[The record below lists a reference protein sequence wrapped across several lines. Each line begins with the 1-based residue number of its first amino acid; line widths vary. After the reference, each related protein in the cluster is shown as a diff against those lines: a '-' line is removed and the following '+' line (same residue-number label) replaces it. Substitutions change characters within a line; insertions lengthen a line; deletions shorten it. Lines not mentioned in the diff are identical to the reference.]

1 MANDA
6 ADRTPVFDWE
16 QARHTVADDVQGI
29 VVGTFVAA
37 LGLYLLKA
45 SGAVT
50 GGTAGLALLLDQA
63 TDWPFW
69 LIFILVNLPFAVLA
83 FWKRGARFTILT
95 AVCIGGVAGLSVL
108 DGVLLPVHDLNPVY
122 GVFAGNL
129 LAGVGLLILFR
140 HGASVG
146 GVNIIALL
154 LQERTG
160 FRAGWTQM
168 TLDVVVIV
176 CALLVLPWYIVLL
189 SAAGAVVMSLVLAM
203 NHREG
208 RYIGR

>member
-1 MANDA
+1 MTNEIDA
-6 ADRTPVFDWE
+6 RSLVFDWE
-16 QARHTVADDVQGI
+16 QTRHSVAEDVQGI
-29 VVGTFVAA
+29 VIGTVVAA
-37 LGLYLLKA
+37 LGLYLLKSA
-45 SGAVT
+45 GAVT

-63 TDWPFW
+63 TDLPFW
-69 LIFILVNLPFAVLA
+69 LIFALVNFPFAILA
-83 FWKRGARFTILT
+83 LWKKGVRFTILT
-95 AVCIGGVAGLSVL
+95 CICIAAVAGLSVAYAYLMPMTGL
-108 DGVLLPVHDLNPVY
+108 DPIF

-154 LQERTG
+154 LQEKTG

-168 TLDVVVIV
+168 TLDVIVVLSS
-176 CALLVLPWYIVLL
+176 LLVLPWPTVVL
-189 SAAGAVVMSLVLAM
+189 SALGAVVMSVVLAM

>member
-1 MANDA
+1 MTNETVA
-6 ADRTPVFDWE
+6 PSLVFDWE
-16 QARHTVADDVQGI
+16 QTRHSVAEDVQGI
-29 VVGTFVAA
+29 AIGTVVAA

-45 SGAVT
+45 AGAVT

-63 TDWPFW
+63 TDLPFW
-69 LIFILVNLPFAVLA
+69 LIFGLVNFPFAILA
-83 FWKRGARFTILT
+83 LWKKGVRFTILT
-95 AVCIGGVAGLSVL
+95 CISIAAVAGLSVAYAHLMPVTGL
-108 DGVLLPVHDLNPVY
+108 DPIF

-146 GVNIIALL
+146 GVNIVALL
-154 LQERTG
+154 LQEKTG

-168 TLDVVVIV
+168 TLDVIVVLSS
-176 CALLVLPWYIVLL
+176 LLVLPWPTVIL
-189 SAAGAVVMSLVLAM
+189 SALGAVVMSVVLAM

>member
-1 MANDA
+1 MTNDID
-6 ADRTPVFDWE
+6 DRTLVFDWE
-16 QARHTVADDVQGI
+16 QTRHTVAEDVQGI
-29 VVGTFVAA
+29 VIGTFLAA
-37 LGLYLLKA
+37 LGLYLLKSA
-45 SGAVT
+45 GAVT

-63 TDWPFW
+63 TELPFW
-69 LIFILVNLPFAVLA
+69 LIFVLVNAPFAILA
-83 FWKRGARFTILT
+83 LWKKGLRFTLLT
-95 AVCIGGVAGLSVL
+95 AVCIAGVAGLTVVNAQLLPLERL
-108 DGVLLPVHDLNPVY
+108 DPIYGVL
-122 GVFAGNL
+122 GGNL

-168 TLDVVVIV
+168 TLDVLVVL
-176 CALLVLPWYIVLL
+176 ASFLVLPWYTVLL

>member
-1 MANDA
+1 VTNDT
-6 ADRTPVFDWE
+6 ADRTIVFDWE
-16 QARHTVADDVQGI
+16 QTRHTVAEDVQGI
-29 VVGTFVAA
+29 VIGTFVAA
-37 LGLYLLKA
+37 LGLYLLKSA
-45 SGAVT
+45 GAVT

-63 TDWPFW
+63 TELPFW
-69 LIFILVNLPFAVLA
+69 LIFVVVNFPFAILA
-83 FWKRGARFTILT
+83 LWKKGARFTILT
-95 AVCIGGVAGLSVL
+95 CVCIAGVAGLTVV
-108 DGVLLPVHDLNPVY
+108 DAQLLPLERLDPVY
-122 GVFAGNL
+122 AVFGGNL

-168 TLDVVVIV
+168 TLDVLVVL
-176 CALLVLPWYIVLL
+176 ASFLVVPWYTVLL
-189 SAAGAVVMSLVLAM
+189 SAAGAVVMSLVLAL

>member
-1 MANDA
+1 VTNDA
-6 ADRTPVFDWE
+6 PDRSLVFDWE
-16 QARHTVADDVQGI
+16 QTRHTPAEDVQGI
-29 VVGTFVAA
+29 VVGTFAA
-37 LGLYLLKA
+37 GLGLYLLKSA
-45 SGAVT
+45 GAVT

-63 TDWPFW
+63 TDLPFW
-69 LIFILVNLPFAVLA
+69 LIFALVNLPFAVLA
-83 FWKRGARFTILT
+83 LWKKGVRFTILT
-95 AVCIGGVAGLSVL
+95 SICIAGVAGLSV
-108 DGVLLPVHDLNPVY
+108 VNAALLPVDGLDPIY

-146 GVNIIALL
+146 GVNIVALV
-154 LQERTG
+154 LQEKTG

-168 TLDVVVIV
+168 SLDVLVVLLS
-176 CALLVLPWYIVLL
+176 LLVLPWPTVIL
-189 SAAGAVVMSLVLAM
+189 SALGAVVMSVVLAM

>member
-1 MANDA
+1 MTNETAE
-6 ADRTPVFDWE
+6 RSLVFDWE
-16 QARHTVADDVQGI
+16 QTRHSVAEDVQGI
-29 VVGTFVAA
+29 VIGTFVAG

-45 SGAVT
+45 AGAVT

-63 TDWPFW
+63 TALPFW
-69 LIFILVNLPFAVLA
+69 LIFVLVNLPFAILA
-83 FWKRGARFTILT
+83 LWKKGVRFTVLT
-95 AVCIGGVAGLSVL
+95 CIAIAGVSGLSVANAH
-108 DGVLLPVHDLNPVY
+108 LLPVHGLDPVY
-122 GVFAGNL
+122 GVFAGNV

-146 GVNIIALL
+146 GVNIVALI
-154 LQERTG
+154 LQEKTG

-168 TLDVVVIV
+168 TLDVLVVLFS
-176 CALLVLPWYIVLL
+176 LLVLPWPTVIL
-189 SAAGAVVMSLVLAM
+189 SAAGAVVMSAVLAM

>member
-1 MANDA
+1 MTNATEQ
-6 ADRTPVFDWE
+6 RSLVFEWD
-16 QARHTVADDVQGI
+16 QTRHTVAEDVQGI
-29 VVGTFVAA
+29 LIGTFVAA

-63 TDWPFW
+63 TDLPFW
-69 LIFILVNLPFAVLA
+69 LIFTVVNLPFAVLA
-83 FWKRGARFTILT
+83 LWKKGLRFTILT
-95 AVCIGGVAGLSVL
+95 CICIAGVAGLSV
-108 DGVLLPVHDLNPVY
+108 VNAHLLPVAGLEPIY
-122 GVFAGNL
+122 GVLAGNL

-146 GVNIIALL
+146 GVNIVALL
-154 LQERTG
+154 LQEKTG

-168 TLDVVVIV
+168 TLDVLVVLSS
-176 CALLVLPWYIVLL
+176 LLVLPWPTVVL
-189 SAAGAVVMSLVLAM
+189 SAAGAVVMSVVLAM

>member
-1 MANDA
+1 MTNPTP
-6 ADRTPVFDWE
+6 DRTLVFEWE
-16 QARHTVADDVQGI
+16 QTRHTVAEDVQGI
-29 VVGTFVAA
+29 VIGTFTAA

-45 SGAVT
+45 AGAVT

-63 TDWPFW
+63 TDLPFW
-69 LIFILVNLPFAVLA
+69 LIFLVVNLPFAVLA
-83 FWKRGARFTILT
+83 LWKKGLRFTVLT
-95 AVCIGGVAGLSVL
+95 SICIAGVAGLSVL
-108 DGVLLPVHDLNPVY
+108 DAQLLPVTGLNPVY

-168 TLDVVVIV
+168 TLDVLVV
-176 CALLVLPWYIVLL
+176 AASFLVLPWPTVLL